1 MKLKMETSEVWKNCI
16 GAISNLIDEA
26 DFEVGEDGVE
36 LKAMDPSH
44 VALTDFRLSAEA
56 FEEYDIEEPLKLGVD
71 LDEMDNRM
79 SRAKKS
85 DESIIEYKEEDNRL
99 RLEFKG
105 ASTRRFSLPLL
116 ELEEEELP
124 EPELDFTAEAKVSA
138 GAIKEG
144 LKDAALIGEN
154 VKFDLSDGKFVMS
167 IESDTGSAE
176 MELLEGDEGLEE
188 ISVDQP
194 SSAMYNIGYLEDM
207 VKSASSS
214 DIVDISHGEDLPIQ
228 LVFTMAEGNGRL
240 RFVLAPRVE
249 AE

>member
-1 MKLKMETSEVWKNCI
+1 METSEVWKNCI
-16 GAISNLIDEA
+16 GAISNLIEEA
-26 DFEVGEDGVE
+26 DFEVKEDGVE

-44 VALTDFRLSAEA
+44 VALTDFHLSADA
-56 FEEYDIEEPLKLGVD
+56 FEEYDVEKSRKLGID
-71 LDEMDNRM
+71 LTEMDNIM

-99 RLEFKG
+99 RFQFKG

-144 LKDAALIGEN
+144 LKDAALIGDN
-154 VKFDLSDGKFVMS
+154 VKFDLSEGKFIMS

-176 MELLEGDEGLEE
+176 MELSEGDEGLVELD
-188 ISVDQP
+188 VDQP
-194 SSAMYNIGYLEDM
+194 SSAMYNIDYLEDM

-214 DIVDISHGEDLPIQ
+214 DIVDVSHGKDLPVQ
-228 LVFTMAEGNGRL
+228 LVFKMADGEGRL
-240 RFVLAPRVE
+240 RFLLAPRVE